1 MTPHSMSFKDVL
13 SDHSVRR
20 LWIAQLISVFG
31 DFLAL
36 FAVVSL
42 VTFQLHGTPTQVAMI
57 LVSFLFPM
65 AFLSPIA
72 GVFVDKW
79 NVKRTMILSDVI
91 RGLLMLV
98 LVFVRDVNAIYVIFF
113 FLAVVSTFFIP
124 AQSVTVRTIAP
135 AAGLMAVNGL
145 MSQAIQ
151 GSQIIAP
158 SISGILV
165 EWFGAN
171 ACFLFDAVSFFASA
185 GLVATLTINRE
196 RKPAAAATSA
206 VSSLLQG
213 FRFIFTH
220 SVIGFVILAMASG
233 MFAVRCFGSLLS
245 IYVRDLLAST
255 SALFGVLNTLIGV
268 GMIVGTQFL
277 HRFARRV
284 PQQFI
289 VIYGLTGMGVAV
301 LITAIFGRIST
312 TAIGMLGLGMGAACI
327 MVPSQTLVQ
336 QETPPEMLG
345 RVSSS
350 LMSLMAFSQ
359 VTAMIVAG
367 PVAEKLGIRTLYF
380 GSAVML
386 MVIGMIGFGKLGRHK
401 AGDAA
406 AA

>member
-1 MTPHSMSFKDVL
+1 MSFKEVL
-13 SDHSVRR
+13 SDRSVRR

-36 FAVVSL
+36 FAVFSL
-42 VTFQLHGTPTQVAMI
+42 VTFQLHGTATQVAMI
-57 LVSFLFPM
+57 LVSFLLPL
-65 AFLSPIA
+65 AFISPIA

-79 NVKRTMILSDVI
+79 NVKWTMILSDVV
-91 RGLLMLV
+91 RGILILV
-98 LVFVRDVNAIYVIFF
+98 LVFVRDLNAIYVIFF
-113 FLAVVSTFFIP
+113 CLATVSSFFIP
-124 AQSVTVRTIAP
+124 AQSVAVRTLAP

-158 SISGILV
+158 SFSGVFV

-171 ACFLFDAVSFFASA
+171 ACFLVDGISFFASA
-185 GLVATLTINRE
+185 ALVATLTINRE
-196 RKPAAAATSA
+196 RKHATAATTI
-206 VSSLLQG
+206 VSSLFQG

-220 SVIGFVILAMASG
+220 SVIGFVIVAMASG
-233 MFAVRCFGSLLS
+233 MFAVRCFGGLLS
-245 IYVRDLLAST
+245 IYVRDLLSST

-268 GMIVGTQFL
+268 GMIAGTQFL
-277 HRFARRV
+277 HRVARRV

-312 TAIGMLGLGMGAACI
+312 TAVGMLGLGMGAACI
-327 MVPSQTLVQ
+327 MVPAQTLLQ
-336 QETPPEMLG
+336 QETPPDMLG

-359 VTAMIVAG
+359 VTAMIVVG
-367 PVAEKLGIRTLYF
+367 PVAERAGIRNLYF

-386 MVIGMIGFGKLGRHK
+386 IAIGAIGFGKLGRHRS
-401 AGDAA
+401 ADAA
-406 AA
+406 GAS